1 MALISI
7 SLWEWM
13 DEWPRATLLSTL
25 KYSTFSIYSTLY
37 IPRWC
42 CFPLNL
48 VSMSYFCCDK
58 TCNYLHDTHITP
70 HPPPIHP
77 VQSHWHLPLPAPALV
92 NDSLV
97 LHLILLIY
105 LSTHRFPQ
113 PTLFFPGFHFPAF
126 ATSFY
131 PMQSDPFYIVL
142 LSFLEWICFSFCPS
156 HKRTIRDT
164 QEHSEW
170 NRSEKQQPTRSAL

>member
-1 MALISI
+1 
-7 SLWEWM
+7 M

-37 IPRWC
+37 IPWWR

-48 VSMSYFCCDK
+48 GSMSYFCCEK
-58 TCNYLHDTHITP
+58 TGNYLHDTHITP
-70 HPPPIHP
+70 HPPPVHP
-77 VQSHWHLPLPAPALV
+77 VQPHWHLPLPALV

-105 LSTHRFPQ
+105 LSAHRFPQ
-113 PTLFFPGFHFPAF
+113 LFSWFYFPAF

-131 PMQSDPFYIVL
+131 PMQSDPLYIVL

-170 NRSEKQQPTRSAL
+170 NRSEKQQPTWSAL